1 MMTIEQV
8 LDNLLKL
15 ECVKKL
21 VEEIK
26 DDLENDD
33 KDWIKINRIKLRGM
47 IILAKELKLIETNMS
62 GYVIIEE
69 LIRK

>member
-1 MMTIEQV
+1 MTIEQV

-21 VEEIK
+21 VKEIK
-26 DDLENDD
+26 NDLENDD

-62 GYVIIEE
+62 AYVIIEE

>member
-1 MMTIEQV
+1 MTIEQV

-21 VEEIK
+21 VKEIK
-26 DDLENDD
+26 NDLENDD
-33 KDWIKINRIKLRGM
+33 KDWIKINRIKLRGI
-47 IILAKELKLIETNMS
+47 IILSKELKLIETNMS
-62 GYVIIEE
+62 AYVIIEE

>member
-1 MMTIEQV
+1 MAIKQV

-26 DDLENDD
+26 DDLKNDD
-33 KDWIKINRIKLRGM
+33 KDWVKINRIKLRGM